1 MQIKIK
7 IEVVDKDENVNGNGN
22 VDDWLLFVLNH
33 LAKCQTYFML
43 GYSAYASVCHL
54 DLAVPFAIRSG
65 SVSGIAIE
73 TILHSAPEALKVQQ
87 QRDLFASHRRR
98 QLRPRSLFC
107 SPSKLLHLI
116 VDVDVIVDVFAA
128 RFVALD
134 TEILSCETAS
144 NTRFHL

>member
-1 MQIKIK
+1 ML
-7 IEVVDKDENVNGNGN
+7 NARVNIATGAGGTRKETGGRSCGFALRSCQ
-22 VDDWLLFVLNH
+22 DTKGRDWLR
-33 LAKCQTYFML
+33 L
-43 GYSAYASVCHL
+43 GLRLQVGLGSAIH
-54 DLAVPFAIRSG
+54 SG

-116 VDVDVIVDVFAA
+116 VDVDVIVALDVFAA